1 MDRQYADA
9 AIDTAINAPVIQ
21 RAGDTSEET
30 FVPAAQS
37 QLLNGV
43 LGAFW
48 AYNLLTVL
56 SAVGT
61 DGPRE
66 EIPSLLYGFAVGLNQ
81 VLLFGTVAVIGFA
94 MQNSKVTAP
103 LSFGLALGS
112 LVFASLCG
120 ILGHPSS
127 AWIGDLA
134 FGAVVA
140 VASVA
145 IFARRAQPEPSVA

>member
-1 MDRQYADA
+1 MDRQLADA
-9 AIDTAINAPVIQ
+9 GIDTAINAPVIQ
-21 RAGDTSEET
+21 RAAETTEET

-37 QLLNGV
+37 RVLNGI

-48 AYNLLTVL
+48 AYHLITIFTFVTT
-56 SAVGT
+56 G
-61 DGPRE
+61 GPRE
-66 EIPSLLYGFAVGLNQ
+66 EIPTVLYGFAVGLDL
-81 VLLFGTVAVIGFA
+81 VLLFGAVAAVGFA
-94 MQNSKVTAP
+94 AQNSKVTAP
-103 LSFGLALGS
+103 LSFGVALGS

-140 VASVA
+140 ATSVA